1 MSLLAAMMDPE
12 PVEAF
17 FPMIRLAIIPGDGIG
32 PEVMQGVYP
41 LLEWAQNRG
50 RKLEWIAFPYGA
62 EHFLRTGESLSDAHF
77 CALRDGFDAI
87 LFGAVGDPRI
97 PDGRHAEQLLLRLR
111 QELELH
117 VNRRP
122 CEPFLDAHV
131 PLKGVRAAEIHI
143 DVFRENTEGPY
154 CMRGFTEADRAVDE
168 AVHTSKAVRI
178 LLKAAFEWASRRG
191 CPLTLAH
198 KANVMKHGHGLW
210 MRIFEELRE
219 QFPKVTARG
228 MHADALLCNLVQN
241 PRGFG
246 VIAADNFV
254 GDLVSDLLAGFQGGM
269 GMAPSASWA
278 PHRPF
283 RCSALFEPVH
293 GSAPDIAGKGLANP
307 LGMILSTAL
316 CFRHMGWLEEAEI
329 IVHLVATTLAEGAGT
344 RDIGG
349 TLMCRELQGL
359 VCDRLISSCA

>member
-1 MSLLAAMMDPE
+1 
-12 PVEAF
+12 
-17 FPMIRLAIIPGDGIG
+17 MIRLAIIPGDGIG
-32 PEVMQGVYP
+32 PEVMEGAYP
-41 LLEWAQNRG
+41 LLAWAQKRG
-50 RKLEWIAFPYGA
+50 RELEWRAFPYGA
-62 EHFLRTGESLSDAHF
+62 EHFLLTGESLSDAHF
-77 CALRDGFDAI
+77 CELRDEFDAI

-111 QELELH
+111 QELQLH
-117 VNRRP
+117 VNYRP

-131 PLKGVRAAEIHI
+131 PLKGLHAAEIRI
-143 DVFRENTEGPY
+143 EVFRENTEGAY
-154 CMRGFTEADRAVDE
+154 CLKGRTEADCAVDE

-178 LLKAAFEWASRRG
+178 LLKAAFERASARG

-198 KANVMKHGHGLW
+198 KANVLKHGHGLW
-210 MRIFEELRE
+210 VSIFDELRG
-219 QFPKVTARG
+219 QFPEVTAKG
-228 MHADALLCNLVQN
+228 MHADALLCALVQD
-241 PRGFG
+241 PRSFG
-246 VIAADNFV
+246 VIAADNFI

-316 CFRHMGWLEEAEI
+316 LFRHVGWDAESEI
-329 IVHLVATTLAEGAGT
+329 IVRLVEKALAEGAGT

-349 TLMCRELQGL
+349 ALRCQELQELLAG
-359 VCDRLISSCA
+359 RLN